1 MLLKNSVGQKLNIP
15 EERRLFLYF
24 GTDNLDQFTFQSI
37 KVPIPNL
44 QVPSDLESN
53 GSKMVLK

>member
-1 MLLKNSVGQKLNIP
+1 MELDFIPIFRYNWKNGG
-15 EERRLFLYF
+15 LFLYF
-24 GTDNLDQFTFQSI
+24 GIDNLDQFTFQSI